1 MCLAIPG
8 RVLSVDGFQAV
19 VEFGGVERSIGVALT
34 PEVRVGDY
42 VYIHAGY
49 AISIVDEEVAMESLR
64 LLRELTEGYTE
75 EELYYVTAD
84 ESSALGPEA
93 AG

>member
-8 RVLSVDGFQAV
+8 RVISVDGMQAL
-19 VEFGGVERSIGVALT
+19 VEVGGVQRTIGVALT
-34 PEVRVGDY
+34 PEVQVGDY

-49 AISIVDEEVAMESLR
+49 AISVVDEEVAMESLR
-64 LLRELTEGYTE
+64 LLRELSESYAE

-84 ESSALGPEA
+84 ESSLPGA
-93 AG
+93 